1 MSFQHF
7 NVPRVVFGRG
17 TLQKLPEEAA
27 LLGGKKAFLL
37 STPQQT
43 DQLDHLKALL
53 AGSDVAVAGVFTEA
67 TMHTP
72 AGITEKAIKAL
83 GEATAATDGSA
94 DSASASASTVL
105 VSIGGGSTIG
115 LGKAM
120 SIRTGLAHICIP
132 TSYAGSEMTP
142 ILGETADGRKT
153 TRSDPRIL
161 PRTVL
166 YDVDL
171 TGTLPRTM
179 RATSG
184 INALAHAVEA
194 LYTQN
199 ASPVVSA
206 MAGEAIRSLAVS
218 LPKLATDVPSGDKS
232 PERTQAEEDALY
244 GAWLCGMCLGNVS
257 MSIHHKLCHVL
268 GGSFNLP
275 HGETH
280 TAVLPH
286 SLSYVAPKIGPVMD
300 KLAGILPDSNGDAM
314 VGLNGLLAKLPVKLA
329 LRDYGFREED
339 IDKAADIALS
349 QPYWSPRPLER
360 EAIREVIRRIWAGE
374 PARADL

>member
-1 MSFQHF
+1 MAAFHTF
-7 NVPRVVFGRG
+7 NVPRVIFGRG
-17 TLQKLPEEAA
+17 TLAKLPEEVA
-27 LLGGKKAFLL
+27 LLGGQAPFLL

-43 DQLDHLKALL
+43 DQLETIRKILSSSSETSIAGAGKVTV
-53 AGSDVAVAGVFTEA
+53 AGSFTEA

-72 AGITEKAIKAL
+72 VRITDKAIDTLKSL
-83 GEATAATDGSA
+83 SA
-94 DSASASASTVL
+94 DL
-105 VSIGGGSTIG
+105 IISIGGGSTIG
-115 LGKAM
+115 LGKAI
-120 SIRTGLAHICIP
+120 SIRTGLPHLCIP

-161 PRTVL
+161 PRTVI

-171 TGTLPRTM
+171 TGTMPATM

-194 LYTQN
+194 LYSRD
-199 ASPVVSA
+199 ASPVVTS
-206 MAGEAIRSLAVS
+206 MAVEAVRSLSQS
-218 LPKLATDVPSGDKS
+218 LPKVTDDNSD
-232 PERTQAEEDALY
+232 AEARSKAQEDALY

-257 MSIHHKLCHVL
+257 MSIHHKLCHAL

-286 SLSYVAPKIGPVMD
+286 SLSYVAPKIGPVMAQ
-300 KLAGILPDSNGDAM
+300 LASAIPGSNGDAM
-314 VGLNGLLAKLPVKLA
+314 VGLNSLLAKLPVKLA
-329 LRDYGFREED
+329 LKDYGFKEED

-360 EAIREVIRRIWAGE
+360 DAIREVVRRIWAGE

>member
-1 MSFQHF
+1 MQAAWHQF

-17 TLQKLPEEAA
+17 TLKKLPEETA
-27 LLGGKKAFLL
+27 LLGGKNAFLL

-43 DQLDHLKALL
+43 GQLHLIRELL
-53 AGSDVAVAGVFTEA
+53 AGSDVHVAGIFTEA

-72 AGITEKAIKAL
+72 VGITEKAIAAL
-83 GEATAATDGSA
+83 NAAG
-94 DSASASASTVL
+94 ASSVGAAAAGIPSSTVII
-105 VSIGGGSTIG
+105 SIGGGSTIG
-115 LGKAM
+115 LGKAI
-120 SIRTGLAHICIP
+120 SIRTGHAHICIP

-171 TGTLPRTM
+171 TGSLPQTM

-194 LYTQN
+194 LYAQN
-199 ASPVVSA
+199 VSPVVGA
-206 MAGEAIRSLAVS
+206 MAIEAVKSLSES
-218 LPKLATDVPSGDKS
+218 LPKLAVDGNDQKA
-232 PERTQAEEDALY
+232 QEDALY

-286 SLSYVAPKIGPVMD
+286 SLSYVAPKIPGVMA
-300 KLAGILPDSNGDAM
+300 KLADAFPGSNGDAM
-314 VGLNGLLAKLPVKLA
+314 TGLNGLLEKLPVKLA
-329 LRDYGFREED
+329 LKDYGFREED

>member
-1 MSFQHF
+1 MQAGWHQF

-17 TLQKLPEEAA
+17 TLNKLPEEAA
-27 LLGGKKAFLL
+27 LLGGKSAFLL

-43 DQLDHLKALL
+43 GQLDIIKSLL
-53 AGSDVAVAGVFTEA
+53 AGSSVGVAGVFTEA

-72 AGITEKAIKAL
+72 TGITDKAIAAL
-83 GEATAATDGSA
+83 AATG
-94 DSASASASTVL
+94 ASTEGSSTVI

-171 TGTLPRTM
+171 TGSLPRTM

-194 LYTQN
+194 LYAQN
-199 ASPVVSA
+199 STPVVSA
-206 MAGEAIRSLAVS
+206 MATEAVKSLSAS
-218 LPKLATDVPSGDKS
+218 LPALMKDGD
-232 PERTQAEEDALY
+232 EAAEKKAQEDALY

-286 SLSYVAPKIGPVMD
+286 SLSYVAPKIGPVMA
-300 KLAGILPDSNGDAM
+300 KLAEAFPDSNGDAM
-314 VGLNGLLAKLPVKLA
+314 TGLNGLLAQLPVKLA
-329 LRDYGFREED
+329 LKDYGMKEED